1 MIGTVVSIGI
11 VSGPFLGGLLIEAA
25 SWRWI
30 FLVNLPVGI
39 IGTLTAWRFV
49 PKTPGSPT
57 ASIDVAGAATLCIA
71 LLSFSLAL
79 TLGQDAGFGA
89 PPILGLFAGAAL
101 ALAAFIRVELR
112 TPEPMIQLR
121 LLANP
126 SLASSIASGYL
137 GFIAIGGY
145 FLILPFYL
153 EASLGLDPAATG
165 RLLAI
170 GPIAL
175 GVVAPLSGRLS
186 DRIGVR
192 PLTISGLVFLTI
204 AYAAGS
210 RLGVDTTVAQ
220 FLTLTIPVG
229 IGMGVFQSPNNS
241 AVMGAVGRL
250 HAGFGGGLLA
260 LTRILGQLTGI
271 AVLGSVWAWRIAARG
286 GGSIGEASPGAVAG
300 ATSDTL
306 LLMGAMMAVA
316 TLIAVWGVAKERS
329 PSVSVT
335 PG

>member
-1 MIGTVVSIGI
+1 
-11 VSGPFLGGLLIEAA
+11 
-25 SWRWI
+25 
-30 FLVNLPVGI
+30 
-39 IGTLTAWRFV
+39 
-49 PKTPGSPT
+49 
-57 ASIDVAGAATLCIA
+57 

-316 TLIAVWGVAKERS
+316 TLIAVPKSDLRR
-329 PSVSVT
+329 
-335 PG
+335 